1 MANALKDNIN
11 RLRIRYFGL
20 ERRDRLALTA
30 LVVFVGGLVL
40 VYGIWIP
47 TNEFVDSRRA
57 DRDRQFELLQYMRS
71 TEQEARTLGAGAPPL
86 PSGQDLLT
94 QVSRSAQQLGVSPNR
109 LQPEGANGVSVWF
122 DNVPFNDLV
131 VWLEQQTDQGVTVRQ
146 LSVDR
151 QEEPGLVDARVVLR
165 SGV

>member
-1 MANALKDNIN
+1 MARTFKDNID
-11 RLRIRYFGL
+11 RLRTRYLGL

-30 LVVFVGGLVL
+30 LIVFVGGLVL

-47 TNEFVDSRRA
+47 ANEFVDSRKS

-71 TEQEARTLGAGAPPL
+71 TEQEARTLGVNAPPL

-94 QVSRSAQQLGVSPNR
+94 RVSRSAQQFGVSPNR
-109 LQPEGANGVSVWF
+109 LQPEGSNGVSVWF
-122 DNVPFNDLV
+122 DGVPFNDLV
-131 VWLEQQTDQGVTVRQ
+131 VWLQEQTNQGVTVRQ

-151 QEEPGLVDARVVLR
+151 QEEPGLVNARIVLR
-165 SGV
+165 AG